1 MMDALTIFVAIS
13 KTIPW
18 SGRIRVQTYKAI
30 VIGIYPKG
38 FLRDSK
44 ILSSSVDSVFSDSFV
59 KKLITIFITKPLN
72 KSATMIVNI
81 DEIIG
86 PRLMPKRPAF

>member
-1 MMDALTIFVAIS
+1 
-13 KTIPW
+13 
-18 SGRIRVQTYKAI
+18 
-30 VIGIYPKG
+30 
-38 FLRDSK
+38 
-44 ILSSSVDSVFSDSFV
+44 SDSFV

-86 PRLMPKRPAF
+86 PRLMPKRPAFQTSDRRFKNSFILLTLF